1 MTFWLLA
8 AIVTVVAFT
17 VVVLGVS
24 SAVSALAPI
33 VARRLERYSPAS
45 RATLLFQLRILPAA
59 VALLASLGGALPIF
73 LIYEPRKSDESLPL
87 TFVVVALIGVS
98 LVVRGLGRGV
108 MAWRRTSEVRQAWRD
123 RGRRLDGFDTPLP
136 IFAIDE
142 PYPTVAVVGVTRP
155 VLFISERVLRE
166 CSSDEVH
173 VMVRH
178 ESAHVTVRDNLKRF
192 IIRACPDTL
201 GTSNLLDRAW
211 SSAAEEAADAAA
223 VADRPAS
230 AVELAEA
237 LIHVAR
243 LAPARTPA
251 LASAFYLGGSIESRV
266 RRLIAPAGERMAPTP
281 IVRAFLACAT
291 LAIAAAVIAAAPAVH
306 GLMEVLVTHLP

>member
-1 MTFWLLA
+1 MTSGLLA
-8 AIVTVVAFT
+8 AVVTLVAFT
-17 VVVLGVS
+17 VVVL
-24 SAVSALAPI
+24 AVSFAVSGVAPI
-33 VARRLERYSPAS
+33 VARRLEGYSPAS
-45 RATLLFQLRILPAA
+45 RATLLFRLRILPAA

-73 LIYEPRKSDESLPL
+73 LIYEPRDTDETFPL
-87 TFVVVALIGVS
+87 TFVLLALAGLA
-98 LVVRGLGRGV
+98 LVGRGIVRGIL
-108 MAWRRTSEVRQAWRD
+108 AWRRTSEVRQAWRE
-123 RGRRLDGFDTPLP
+123 RGRRLEGFDTPLP
-136 IFAIDE
+136 IYAIDE

-166 CSSDEVH
+166 CSADEVQ

-192 IIRACPDTL
+192 VIRACPDTL
-201 GTSNLLDRAW
+201 GRTSLLDRAW

-223 VADRPAS
+223 IAGRPAS

-266 RRLIAPAGERMAPTP
+266 RRLIAPGGERMAPTP
-281 IVRAFLACAT
+281 VLSGLFVCAT
-291 LAIAAAVIAAAPAVH
+291 LVAGATLMAAAPALH
-306 GLMEVLVTHLP
+306 GTMEALIQRLP

>member
-1 MTFWLLA
+1 MTFGLLA
-8 AIVTVVAFT
+8 ATITLVAFT

-24 SAVSALAPI
+24 FAVASFAPI
-33 VARRLERYSPAS
+33 VARRLEGYSPAS

-59 VALLASLGGALPIF
+59 VAGLAALGGALPIF
-73 LIYEPRKSDESLPL
+73 LLYEPRDSEESFPL
-87 TFVVVALIGVS
+87 TFVLIALAGLS
-98 LVVRGLGRGV
+98 LVVRGIVRGAL
-108 MAWRRTSEVRQAWRD
+108 AWRRTSEVRRAWRD
-123 RGRRLDGFDTPLP
+123 GGRRLEGFDTPLP
-136 IFAIDE
+136 IYAIDE

-155 VLFISERVLRE
+155 VLFISEQVLRE
-166 CSSDEVH
+166 CSADEVQ

-201 GTSNLLDRAW
+201 SHSSLLDRAW

-223 VADRPAS
+223 IADRPS
-230 AVELAEA
+230 AAVQLAEA

-266 RRLIAPAGERMAPTP
+266 RRLIAPGGERMAPLP
-281 IVRAFLACAT
+281 IVRGLFVCAT
-291 LAIAAAVIAAAPAVH
+291 LGIAAAMMTAAPALH
-306 GLMEVLVTHLP
+306 AAMEVLVKHLP